1 MGRIM
6 GEWVKM
12 NILFLALD
20 VNIKSKTGDAVHV
33 REEVSSLAKIGNDVA
48 LVAPHTDDGSEELK
62 DLLNQNNIHVY
73 FNKPG
78 RNFRNLSTLLFVRK
92 VAKDHGSD
100 IIYERRFSPKIGY
113 VVSRLLKI
121 PLVVEINGLID
132 KESEL
137 QNISS
142 GAGIIPKKLRRRIWR
157 HFFKSV
163 GRVVVVS
170 NGLKRGLSEEYG
182 LPSEKIV
189 VIYNGANTELFK
201 PLSREKCLNELGL
214 DPEFRYIGFIGNL
227 APWQGV
233 EQLIRITP
241 NIINE
246 IPKARLLIVGDGIMR
261 NELENLASQLKV
273 KEKIIFTGFVPYE
286 TVPKYINTFEVCV
299 GPFSGIERNV
309 KYSFSAIK
317 LYEYMACGKPV
328 VTTDVCGI
336 KSEIRELDLGRV
348 AKADDL
354 EDLTKGILELLQDEK
369 LRIEMGDRARSWV
382 TKEHSWKSVAER
394 VMGVCEDVISSAIT
408 I

>member
-1 MGRIM
+1 
-6 GEWVKM
+6 M

-20 VNIKSKTGDAVHV
+20 VNIKNKTGDAVHV
-33 REEVSSLAKIGNDVA
+33 REEVSSLAKIGNDVT
-48 LVAPHTDDGSEELK
+48 LVAPHTEDGSVELK
-62 DLLNQNNIHVY
+62 DLLNQNNVHLY

-78 RNFRNLSTLLFVRK
+78 RSFRNLSTLLFVRK
-92 VAKDHGSD
+92 IAKDHGSQ

-113 VVSRLLKI
+113 TISRLLKI

-132 KESEL
+132 KEREL
-137 QNISS
+137 QNMPG
-142 GAGIIPKKLRRRIWR
+142 GAGIIPKTLRNRIWI

-163 GRVVVVS
+163 RTVVVVS
-170 NGLKRGLSEEYG
+170 QGLKKGLSEEYG
-182 LPSEKIV
+182 LPPEKIV
-189 VIYNGANTELFK
+189 VIYNGANTEVFRPMNK
-201 PLSREKCLNELGL
+201 EKCIKELGL
-214 DPEFRYIGFIGNL
+214 DQKYRYIGFIGNL

-233 EQLIRITP
+233 EQLIKIAP
-241 NIINE
+241 SILKK
-246 IPKARLLIVGDGIMR
+246 IPEARFLIVGDGIMR
-261 NELENLASQLKV
+261 NELESLASELDV
-273 KEKIIFTGFVPYE
+273 KDKIIFTGFVPYE

-336 KSEIRELDLGRV
+336 KSEIKELDLGRV
-348 AKADDL
+348 VRADDL
-354 EDLTKGILELLQDEK
+354 DDLTKSVLELLQDEN
-369 LRIEMGDRARSWV
+369 LRIAMGERARSWV
-382 TKEHSWKSVAER
+382 SKEHSWKNVAER